1 MFSREFC
8 EVFKK
13 TLFYRTYPVTASEG
27 YTSSQIIPVMPF
39 ENFQFP
45 GTILFNYENIAHC
58 LRAIWEYID
67 INMKTYVY

>member
-1 MFSREFC
+1 
-8 EVFKK
+8 
-13 TLFYRTYPVTASEG
+13 
-27 YTSSQIIPVMPF
+27 MPF

-45 GTILFNYENIAHC
+45 GTILFNYENIAYC